1 MFGGHGLS
9 LTSVRSSFNWTDDH
23 PHHFHHQRS
32 SSPWEGGREGGRE
45 AGCVIYACMRAHI
58 GKYELLVPVTQ
69 RDSPYR
75 SNSCTFPCLHWPP
88 HCNMS
93 TPASTERVPVP
104 LRTMSRST
112 TGTSPAKSFCCCLVS
127 SPQGGEVHTTSPA
140 RFTTHASL
148 PRFRWP
154 HPVVDGIR
162 KERNPPCHKLNPR
175 LVASPNSSFHSILI
189 YSILFSIAVVEF

>member
-1 MFGGHGLS
+1 M
-9 LTSVRSSFNWTDDH
+9 
-23 PHHFHHQRS
+23 
-32 SSPWEGGREGGRE
+32 GGREGGRE

-175 LVASPNSSFHSILI
+175 LVLHF
-189 YSILFSIAVVEF
+189 ILF